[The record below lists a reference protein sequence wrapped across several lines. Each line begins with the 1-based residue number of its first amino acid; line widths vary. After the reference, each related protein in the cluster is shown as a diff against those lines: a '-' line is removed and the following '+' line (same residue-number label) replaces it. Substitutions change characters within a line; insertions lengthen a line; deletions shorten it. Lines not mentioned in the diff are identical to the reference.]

1 MHEKFLKN
9 GKYNMEYNVE
19 LTDEFLECSE
29 EIFDYIT
36 NTLKNNEA
44 SERLRE
50 KIMDNVLLLENSP
63 KMYTE
68 IDNTDRAERKY
79 RRMIVNNYVILY
91 TIDEN
96 EKIVYVAHMYYDGQN
111 YMDGGL
117 L

>member
-36 NTLKNNEA
+36 NTLKNKEA
-44 SERLRE
+44 SDRLRD
-50 KIMDNVLLLENSP
+50 KIIDNVLLLENSP

-79 RRMIVNNYVILY
+79 RKMVVNNYVILY
-91 TIDEN
+91 TIDED
-96 EKIVYVAHMYYDGQN
+96 ERIVYVAHMYYDGQN